1 MRPLQLTMASEA
13 LVVLGLAL
21 AKCSVLF
28 LVRRIGSTRSLL
40 CEMLLGM
47 SVLWGLASVM
57 AITIDCS
64 PSQIIGESG
73 FCTYQASRSSA
84 ESLSVADEQCSF
96 SAGNS
101 LLYLIR

>member
-1 MRPLQLTMASEA
+1 MRLLQLTMASEA

-28 LVRRIGSTRSLL
+28 LIRRIGSTRSLL
-40 CEMLLGM
+40 CDMLLGM

-64 PSQIIGESG
+64 PSHIIGENG
-73 FCTYQASRSSA
+73 FCSYQASRSCA
-84 ESLSVADEQCSF
+84 EILSVADEQCSSF
-96 SAGNS
+96 AGNS
-101 LLYLIR
+101 SLYLIQ